1 MNKNDILRGVNSV
14 KRGVRKK
21 SPEILI
27 GLGIAGM
34 ITSTVL
40 AVKATPKA
48 LTLISKAKLNKV
60 YGIDRID
67 HRVDTDT
74 IGDLPDL
81 TKLETVKTVWKCYVP
96 AAITGAVSIACLI
109 GSNSV
114 NARRNAALATAY
126 KISETAFNEYRE
138 KVVEE
143 IGDKKEQVIRD
154 KVAKDTVE
162 KTPVKSSE
170 VIVTR
175 KGDTLCYDSIS
186 GRYFKADVEKIKS
199 AVNELNRNMTYD
211 MYVSL
216 SDLYDLLDLPHTK
229 ISDDLGWNLD
239 DGLVDIRFGST
250 ISEDNEPCIVM
261 DYTVAP
267 RYDFSKLS

>member
-1 MNKNDILRGVNSV
+1 MNKNDILRGLNSV

-48 LTLISKAKLNKV
+48 LMLIEAEKRRLNRELLEEAKKSGCEECNQITRLEPVDLIKV
-60 YGIDRID
+60 
-67 HRVDTDT
+67 T
-74 IGDLPDL
+74 
-81 TKLETVKTVWKCYVP
+81 WKCYIP
-96 AAITGAVSIACLI
+96 AGITCMVSVACLI

-143 IGDKKEQVIRD
+143 IGDTKEQVIRD

-162 KTPVKSSE
+162 KVPVKSSE

-267 RYDFSKLS
+267 RYDFSKLM

>member
-1 MNKNDILRGVNSV
+1 MNRNDILRGVNSV
-14 KRGVRKK
+14 KRGVCKK

-40 AVKATPKA
+40 TVRATLKA

-67 HRVDTDT
+67 HCVDTDT
-74 IGDLPDL
+74 VSDLPDL
-81 TKLETVKTVWKCYVP
+81 TKLETVKTVWKCYAP
-96 AAITGAVSIACLI
+96 AAITGVVSIACLI

-114 NARRNAALATAY
+114 NVRRNAALATAY

-143 IGDKKEQVIRD
+143 IGDTKEQVIRD

-162 KTPVKSSE
+162 KVPVKSSE

-199 AVNELNRNMTYD
+199 AVNELNRSMTYD

-250 ISEDNEPCIVM
+250 ISENNEPCIVM

-267 RYDFSKLS
+267 RYDFSKLM